1 MKLSPLRVNSRSKG
15 FTLIEIMVVIII
27 IGIMTALTALNVTS
41 NDPARNLKNEAQRFV
56 AVVSQA
62 VDEASFQQQ
71 ELGIVVTEDGYQFVR
86 WWREGAGISL
96 DSTTSTSPTNTPSV
110 PTPANPATP
119 ASAPEP
125 PKPKWVLVE
134 GDNTLRSY
142 ELPEGIRLLLELE
155 ESEFVKIGDNE
166 TTNGESEFTKTNLN
180 LDEIGPEIDEDVTY
194 EPSVYILSSGEM
206 TPFVAEFFLADDSD
220 TMLVVKGDDLGRVK
234 IDFGDDDER

>member
-1 MKLSPLRVNSRSKG
+1 MRSPSLAVNLNSKG

-41 NDPARNLKNEAQRFV
+41 NDPARNLKKEAQRFV

-71 ELGIVVTEDGYQFVR
+71 ELGIVATEDGYQFVR
-86 WWREGAGISL
+86 WWREEVDETLTPTAT
-96 DSTTSTSPTNTPSV
+96 STTTTPSSTA
-110 PTPANPATP
+110 PPA
-119 ASAPEP
+119 P

-134 GDNTLRSY
+134 NDNTLRSY
-142 ELPEGIRLLLELE
+142 ELPEGVRLLLELE
-155 ESEFVKIGDNE
+155 ESEFVKIGTNE
-166 TTNGESEFTKTNLN
+166 TTNGETELTRTNLN
-180 LDEIGPEIDEDVTY
+180 LDDIGPKIEEDTTY

-206 TPFVAEFFLADDSD
+206 TPFVAEFFLEYDSSV
-220 TMLVVKGDDLGRVK
+220 MLVVKGDDLGRVK

>member
-1 MKLSPLRVNSRSKG
+1 MAVNLKAKG

-27 IGIMTALTALNVTS
+27 IGIMTALTALNVSS

-71 ELGIVVTEDGYQFVR
+71 ELGIVATEDGYQFVR
-86 WWREGAGISL
+86 WWREGTGITL
-96 DSTTSTSPTNTPSV
+96 DSVTTDNSTTPSTAPTNSTV
-110 PTPANPATP
+110 PTTE
-119 ASAPEP
+119 PEA

-134 GDNTLRSY
+134 NDNTLRSY
-142 ELPEGIRLLLELE
+142 ELPNGIRFLLELE

-166 TTNGESEFTKTNLN
+166 TTNGESELTKTNLN
-180 LDEIGPEIDEDVTY
+180 LDEIGPKIDEDVTY

-206 TPFVAEFFLADDSD
+206 TPFVAEFFLEEDSEV
-220 TMLVVKGDDLGRVK
+220 MLIVKGDDLGRIK
-234 IDFGDDDER
+234 IDFGVDDER

>member
-1 MKLSPLRVNSRSKG
+1 MRSPALAVNPNPKG

-71 ELGIVVTEDGYQFVR
+71 ELGIVATEDGYQFVR
-86 WWREGAGISL
+86 WWREEVDETLA
-96 DSTTSTSPTNTPSV
+96 STTPPSTTP
-110 PTPANPATP
+110 PATP
-119 ASAPEP
+119 PVA

-134 GDNTLRSY
+134 NDNTLRSY
-142 ELPEGIRLLLELE
+142 ELPDGIRFLLELE
-155 ESEFVKIGDNE
+155 ESEFVKIGTNQ
-166 TTNGESEFTKTNLN
+166 TTNGESELTRTNLN
-180 LDEIGPEIDEDVTY
+180 LDDIGPKIEEDTTY

-206 TPFVAEFFLADDSD
+206 TPFVAEFFLEDDSEV
-220 TMLVVKGDDLGRVK
+220 MLTVKGDDLGRVK
-234 IDFGDDDER
+234 LDFGGDDER

>member
-1 MKLSPLRVNSRSKG
+1 MRSPALAVNLNPKG

-71 ELGIVVTEDGYQFVR
+71 ELGIVATEDGYQFVR
-86 WWREGAGISL
+86 WWREEVDETLA
-96 DSTTSTSPTNTPSV
+96 STTPPSTTP
-110 PTPANPATP
+110 PATP
-119 ASAPEP
+119 PVA

-134 GDNTLRSY
+134 NDNTLRSY
-142 ELPEGIRLLLELE
+142 ELPDGIRFLLELE
-155 ESEFVKIGDNE
+155 ESEFVKIGTNQ
-166 TTNGESEFTKTNLN
+166 TTNGESELTRTNLN
-180 LDEIGPEIDEDVTY
+180 LDDIGPKIEEDTTY

-206 TPFVAEFFLADDSD
+206 TPFVAEFFLEDDSEV
-220 TMLVVKGDDLGRVK
+220 MLTVKGDDLGRVK
-234 IDFGDDDER
+234 LDFGGDDER

>member
-1 MKLSPLRVNSRSKG
+1 MRSPSLAVNSGSKG

-41 NDPARNLKNEAQRFV
+41 NDPARNLKKEAQRFV

-71 ELGIVVTEDGYQFVR
+71 ELGIVATEDGYQFVR
-86 WWREGAGISL
+86 WWREEI
-96 DSTTSTSPTNTPSV
+96 DTTSVPATSSTASSAATSPSTP
-110 PTPANPATP
+110 PPAL
-119 ASAPEP
+119 

-134 GDNTLRSY
+134 NDNTLRSY
-142 ELPEGIRLLLELE
+142 ELPEGIRFLLELE

-166 TTNGESEFTKTNLN
+166 TTNGETELTRTNLN
-180 LDEIGPEIDEDVTY
+180 LDDIGPKIEEDTTY

-206 TPFVAEFFLADDSD
+206 TPFVAEFFLEYDSSV
-220 TMLVVKGDDLGRVK
+220 MLVVKGDDLGRVK
-234 IDFGDDDER
+234 IDFGDDHER

>member
-1 MKLSPLRVNSRSKG
+1 MRSPSVAVNLKAKG

-27 IGIMTALTALNVTS
+27 IGIMTALTALNVSS

-71 ELGIVVTEDGYQFVR
+71 ELGIVATEDGYQFVR
-86 WWREGAGISL
+86 WWREGTGITL
-96 DSTTSTSPTNTPSV
+96 DSVTTDNSTTPSTAPTNSTV
-110 PTPANPATP
+110 PTTE
-119 ASAPEP
+119 PEA

-134 GDNTLRSY
+134 NDNTLRSY
-142 ELPEGIRLLLELE
+142 ELPNGIRFLLELE

-166 TTNGESEFTKTNLN
+166 TTNGESELTKTNLN
-180 LDEIGPEIDEDVTY
+180 LDEIGPKIDEDVTY

-206 TPFVAEFFLADDSD
+206 TPFVAEFFLEEDSEV
-220 TMLVVKGDDLGRVK
+220 MLIVKGDDLGRIK
-234 IDFGDDDER
+234 IDFGVDDER